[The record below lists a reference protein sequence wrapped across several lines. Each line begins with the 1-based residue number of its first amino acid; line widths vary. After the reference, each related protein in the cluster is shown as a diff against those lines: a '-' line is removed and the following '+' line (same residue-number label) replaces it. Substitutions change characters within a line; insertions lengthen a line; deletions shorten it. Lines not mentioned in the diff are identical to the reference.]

1 MFLFATTL
9 LMMAAGAGF
18 SSCAKSDGVLNPE
31 NGQQTSVKAKGHV
44 KLSISP
50 TPSVSFSTMQSRKA
64 SSSPA
69 LTRAALTAEGKV
81 LTDLY
86 IFDYD
91 KETGTVLQVL
101 HQTSDAE
108 DFAEPD
114 LTLDYGEHTLKVIA
128 TRSVSPT
135 LLDAGGADWTVSDN
149 VLTAVGGSL
158 PAVLT
163 SAKTSDTFGAVQD
176 ITVGVGKQSAS
187 VVLDRI
193 VAQLVVAPTDVYPAD
208 AGDITTS
215 LNEYKAFSWQTFDVT
230 EAAKNQRV
238 YDADVTEAAKN
249 QRVYDASVN
258 AGKQNKSIAYYVL
271 VPAEGYTSDVSFLV
285 GRKGSDKPYADI
297 LVPGVKLERNKITT
311 ISGSFYHHQKG
322 VSVTVEDAWNS
333 EGNDYEI

>member
-1 MFLFATTL
+1 MKTRMFLFATTL

-18 SSCAKSDGVLNPE
+18 GSCAQSDGVLNT
-31 NGQQTSVKAKGHV
+31 NDRQQIAVKAKAHV
-44 KLSISP
+44 KLSVFP
-50 TPSVSFSTMQSRKA
+50 TLSVSSTTMQSRRAA
-64 SSSPA
+64 STP
-69 LTRAALTAEGKV
+69 TRAALTAEGKT
-81 LTDLY
+81 LTDLF

-91 KETGTVLQVL
+91 KETGTLLQVL
-101 HQTSDAE
+101 HQTSTAE

-135 LLDAGGADWTVSDN
+135 LLDAGGADWAVSDN
-149 VLTAVGGSL
+149 VLTAVGESL

-176 ITVGVGKQSAS
+176 ITVGTGKQSAS
-187 VVLDRI
+187 IALNRI
-193 VAQLVVAPTDVYPAD
+193 VAQLVVAPTDVYPDD

-215 LNEYKAFSWQTFDVT
+215 LDEYKAFAWQTFDVT
-230 EAAKNQRV
+230 EAV
-238 YDADVTEAAKN
+238 KN

-258 AGKQNKSIAYYVL
+258 AGKQNRSIAYYVL
-271 VPAEGYTSDVSFLV
+271 VPAQGYTSDVSFVV
-285 GRKGSDKPYADI
+285 GRRGSDKPYAEI

-322 VSVTVEDAWNS
+322 VSVTVEDAWSS

>member
-1 MFLFATTL
+1 MKTRMFLFATTF

-18 SSCAKSDGVLNPE
+18 GSCTQSNGVMNTDDS
-31 NGQQTSVKAKGHV
+31 QQTAVKAKAHV

-50 TPSVSFSTMQSRKA
+50 TLSVSSSTMQSRKA
-64 SSSPA
+64 SSSS
-69 LTRAALTAEGKV
+69 TRAALTAEGKT

-91 KETGTVLQVL
+91 KETGTLLQVL

-135 LLDAGGADWTVSDN
+135 LQDGEGADWAVSDN
-149 VLTAVGGSL
+149 VLTAVGSSQ

-163 SAKTSDTFGAVQD
+163 STKTSDTFGAVQD

-187 VVLDRI
+187 IALDRI
-193 VAQLVVAPTDVYPAD
+193 VAQLVVAPSDVYPDD

-215 LNEYKAFSWQTFDVT
+215 LDEYKSFSWSTFDVI
-230 EAAKNQRV
+230 ESV
-238 YDADVTEAAKN
+238 KN

-258 AGKQNKSIAYYVL
+258 AGKQNRSIAYYVL
-271 VPAEGYTSDVSFLV
+271 VPAQGYTSDISFVV
-285 GRKGSDKPYADI
+285 GRKGSEKPYAEI

-311 ISGSFYHHQKG
+311 ISGCFYHQQKG
-322 VSVTVEDAWNS
+322 VSVTVEDAWSS

>member
-1 MFLFATTL
+1 MKTRMFLFATTL

-18 SSCAKSDGVLNPE
+18 GSCAQSDGVLNT
-31 NGQQTSVKAKGHV
+31 NDSQQTAVTAKAHV
-44 KLSISP
+44 KLFISP
-50 TPSVSFSTMQSRKA
+50 TLSVSSTTMQSRKA
-64 SSSPA
+64 SSI
-69 LTRAALTAEGKV
+69 LTRAALTAEGKA
-81 LTDLY
+81 LTDLF
-86 IFDYD
+86 IFDCD
-91 KETGTVLQVL
+91 KETGTLLQVL
-101 HQTSDAE
+101 YQTSDAE

-128 TRSVSPT
+128 TRSTSPT

-149 VLTAVGGSL
+149 VLTAVGESL

-187 VVLDRI
+187 IALDRI
-193 VAQLVVAPTDVYPAD
+193 VAQLVVAPTDVYPDD

-215 LNEYKAFSWQTFDVT
+215 LDEYKSFSWSTF
-230 EAAKNQRV
+230 
-238 YDADVTEAAKN
+238 DVTEAAKN

-258 AGKQNKSIAYYVL
+258 AGKQNRSIAYYVL
-271 VPAEGYTSDVSFLV
+271 VPAQGYTSDISFIV
-285 GRKGSDKPYADI
+285 GRKGSDKPYAEI

>member
-18 SSCAKSDGVLNPE
+18 GSCAQNDGVLNT
-31 NGQQTSVKAKGHV
+31 NDSQQTAVKAKAHV
-44 KLSISP
+44 KLSIFP
-50 TPSVSFSTMQSRKA
+50 TLSVSSTTMQSRKE
-64 SSSPA
+64 SSSSI
-69 LTRAALTAEGKV
+69 LTRAALIAEGKA
-81 LTDLY
+81 LTDLF

-91 KETGTVLQVL
+91 KETGTLLQVL

-128 TRSVSPT
+128 TRSTSPT
-135 LLDAGGADWTVSDN
+135 LLDAGGTDWAVSDN
-149 VLTAVGGSL
+149 VLTAVGESL

-176 ITVGVGKQSAS
+176 ITVGTGRQSAS
-187 VVLDRI
+187 ISLNRI
-193 VAQLVVAPTDVYPAD
+193 VAQLVVAPTDVYPDD

-215 LNEYKAFSWQTFDVT
+215 LYEYKAFAWKTFDVT
-230 EAAKNQRV
+230 EAV
-238 YDADVTEAAKN
+238 KN

-258 AGKQNKSIAYYVL
+258 AGKQNRSIAYYVL
-271 VPAEGYTSDVSFLV
+271 VPAQGYTSDVSFVV
-285 GRKGSDKPYADI
+285 GRKGSDKPYAEI

-311 ISGSFYHHQKG
+311 ISGSFYHHQKAL
-322 VSVTVEDAWNS
+322 SITVEDAWSS

>member
-1 MFLFATTL
+1 MKTKMFLFATTL

-18 SSCAKSDGVLNPE
+18 GSCAQSDGVLNT
-31 NGQQTSVKAKGHV
+31 NDSQQTAVKAKAHV
-44 KLSISP
+44 KLSIFP
-50 TPSVSFSTMQSRKA
+50 TLSVSSTTMQSRKA
-64 SSSPA
+64 SSSSILA
-69 LTRAALTAEGKV
+69 RAALTAEGKE
-81 LTDLY
+81 LTDLF

-91 KETGTVLQVL
+91 KETGTLLQVL
-101 HQTSDAE
+101 HQTSDAD

-149 VLTAVGGSL
+149 VLTAVGESL

-187 VVLDRI
+187 IALNRI
-193 VAQLVVAPTDVYPAD
+193 VAQLVVAPSDVYPDD

-215 LNEYKAFSWQTFDVT
+215 LDEYRAFAWQTFDVT
-230 EAAKNQRV
+230 ESV
-238 YDADVTEAAKN
+238 KN

-258 AGKQNKSIAYYVL
+258 AGKQNRSIAYYVL
-271 VPAEGYTSDVSFLV
+271 VPAQGYTSDVSFVV
-285 GRKGSDKPYADI
+285 GRSGSEKPYAEI

-311 ISGSFYHHQKG
+311 ISGSFYHHQKAL
-322 VSVTVEDAWNS
+322 SVTVEDAWNS

>member
-1 MFLFATTL
+1 MKTRMFLFATTL

-18 SSCAKSDGVLNPE
+18 GSCAQSDGVLNT
-31 NGQQTSVKAKGHV
+31 NDSQQTAVTAKAHV
-44 KLSISP
+44 KLSIFP
-50 TPSVSFSTMQSRKA
+50 TLSVSSSTMQSRKA
-64 SSSPA
+64 SSSSTF
-69 LTRAALTAEGKV
+69 TRAALTAEGKT
-81 LTDLY
+81 LTDLF

-91 KETGTVLQVL
+91 KETGTLLQVL

-128 TRSVSPT
+128 TRSTSPT
-135 LLDAGGADWTVSDN
+135 LLDGEGADWTVSDN
-149 VLTAVGGSL
+149 VLTAVGESL

-187 VVLDRI
+187 IALDRI
-193 VAQLVVAPTDVYPAD
+193 VAQLVVAPTDVYPDD

-215 LNEYKAFSWQTFDVT
+215 LDEYKSFSWSTFDVT
-230 EAAKNQRV
+230 EAV
-238 YDADVTEAAKN
+238 KN

-258 AGKQNKSIAYYVL
+258 AGKQNRSIAYYVL
-271 VPAEGYTSDVSFLV
+271 VPVQGYTSDISFIV
-285 GRKGSDKPYADI
+285 GRKGSDKPYAEI

-322 VSVTVEDAWNS
+322 VSVTVADAWDS

>member
-1 MFLFATTL
+1 MKTRMFLFATTL
-9 LMMAAGAGF
+9 MMMAAGAGF
-18 SSCAKSDGVLNPE
+18 GSCAQSDGVLN
-31 NGQQTSVKAKGHV
+31 NNDSQQTAVKEKAHV
-44 KLSISP
+44 KLSVFP
-50 TPSVSFSTMQSRKA
+50 TLSVSSTTMQSRKA
-64 SSSPA
+64 SSNP
-69 LTRAALTAEGKV
+69 TRAALTAEGKT
-81 LTDLY
+81 LTDLF

-91 KETGTVLQVL
+91 KETGTLLQVL
-101 HQTSDAE
+101 HQTSTDE

-135 LLDAGGADWTVSDN
+135 LLDAGGADWAVSDN
-149 VLTAVGGSL
+149 VLTAVGESI
-158 PAVLT
+158 PTVLT

-176 ITVGVGKQSAS
+176 ITVGTGKQSAS
-187 VVLDRI
+187 IALNRI

-208 AGDITTS
+208 AGDITTT
-215 LNEYKAFSWQTFDVT
+215 LDEYKAFSWKTF
-230 EAAKNQRV
+230 
-238 YDADVTEAAKN
+238 DVTEAAKN

-258 AGKQNKSIAYYVL
+258 AGKQNRSIAYYVL
-271 VPAEGYTSDVSFLV
+271 VPEQGYTSDVSFVV
-285 GRKGSDKPYADI
+285 GRRGSDKPYAEI

>member
-1 MFLFATTL
+1 MKTRMFLFATTL
-9 LMMAAGAGF
+9 MMMAAGAGF
-18 SSCAKSDGVLNPE
+18 GSCAQSNGVLNPDDS
-31 NGQQTSVKAKGHV
+31 QQTAAKAKAHV

-50 TPSVSFSTMQSRKA
+50 TLSVSSSTMQSRKA
-64 SSSPA
+64 FSSP
-69 LTRAALTAEGKV
+69 TRAALTAEGKA

-91 KETGTVLQVL
+91 KETGTLLQVL
-101 HQTSDAE
+101 HQTSDTE

-135 LLDAGGADWTVSDN
+135 LLDAEGADWAVSDN
-149 VLTAVGGSL
+149 VLTAVGSTQ

-163 SAKTSDTFGAVQD
+163 STKTSDTFGAVQD

-187 VVLDRI
+187 IALDRI
-193 VAQLVVAPTDVYPAD
+193 VAQLVVAPTDVYPDD

-215 LNEYKAFSWQTFDVT
+215 LDEYKSFSWSTFDVT
-230 EAAKNQRV
+230 ESVKN
-238 YDADVTEAAKN
+238 K
-249 QRVYDASVN
+249 RVYDASVN
-258 AGKQNKSIAYYVL
+258 AGKQNRSIAYYVL
-271 VPAEGYTSDVSFLV
+271 VPAQGYTSDISFVV
-285 GRKGSDKPYADI
+285 GRNGSEKPYAEI

-311 ISGSFYHHQKG
+311 ISGGFYHHQKG
-322 VSVTVEDAWNS
+322 VSVTVEDAWSN

>member
-1 MFLFATTL
+1 MKTRTFLFATTL
-9 LMMAAGAGF
+9 LMMASGAGF
-18 SSCAKSDGVLNPE
+18 GSCAQSDGVLNT
-31 NGQQTSVKAKGHV
+31 NDSQQTDVKAKAHV
-44 KLSISP
+44 KLSIFP
-50 TPSVSFSTMQSRKA
+50 TLSVSSITMQSRKA
-64 SSSPA
+64 SSSSIP
-69 LTRAALTAEGKV
+69 TRAALTAEGKA
-81 LTDLY
+81 LTDLF

-91 KETGTVLQVL
+91 KETGTLLQVL
-101 HQTSDAE
+101 HQTSDAD

-128 TRSVSPT
+128 TRSISPT

-149 VLTAVGGSL
+149 VLTAVGESL

-176 ITVGVGKQSAS
+176 ITVETGKQSAS
-187 VVLDRI
+187 IALNRI
-193 VAQLVVAPTDVYPAD
+193 VAQLVVAPNDVYPDD

-215 LNEYKAFSWQTFDVT
+215 LDEYKSFAWQTFDVT
-230 EAAKNQRV
+230 EAV
-238 YDADVTEAAKN
+238 KN

-258 AGKQNKSIAYYVL
+258 AGKQNRSIAYYVL
-271 VPAEGYTSDVSFLV
+271 VPAQGYTSDISFVV
-285 GRKGSDKPYADI
+285 GRRGSEKPYAEI